1 MTKYYFAY
9 GSNLNKEQMKLRCPK
24 AKAIGGLE
32 LPKAQLVFNGVADVV
47 FHETKT
53 AVGGLYRI
61 TDECEKAL
69 DTYEGVTSYKGRGA
83 YRKETI
89 KVIVTEK
96 GVERVADALIY
107 VMNRDN
113 RRMPT
118 VSYLNTIM
126 QGFADFGL
134 DQSFLNRALLDTK
147 KEAAAEADREIKER
161 SARWAREDAE
171 RRDRGRNLAPAHYSF
186 PRDPFKQPSPHKG
199 ITESFD
205 DPVSDLFNDEVN
217 NLYRDFDGG
226 AIRNMDREISDEEAE
241 ANTWAKLEN
250 EPVRDIPTR
259 QSKTVKK
266 VHDNAAKGSKI
277 PSDKSP
283 HLFPE
288 APRHQRARR

>member
-9 GSNLNKEQMKLRCPK
+9 GSNLNKEQMKFRCPK
-24 AKAIGGLE
+24 AVAMGGLE

-47 FHETKT
+47 FHKTKT

-61 TDECEKAL
+61 TDECEAAL
-69 DTYEGVTSYKGRGA
+69 DRYEGVAGYKGRGA

-118 VSYLNTIM
+118 VSYLNTIK

-147 KEAAAEADREIKER
+147 KEAAAQAAREITER
-161 SARWAREDAE
+161 EARWAKEDAE
-171 RRDRGRNLAPAHYSF
+171 RRDRGRNLVPAHYSF

-199 ITESFD
+199 ITDTFD
-205 DPVSDLFNDEVN
+205 DPIGDLFNDEVN
-217 NLYRDFDGG
+217 SLYRDFDSE

-241 ANTWAKLEN
+241 SNTYAMMEN
-250 EPVRDIPTR
+250 EPIRDIPPR
-259 QSKTVKK
+259 QSQTVRK
-266 VHDNAAKGSKI
+266 VHDKSAKGSNI
-277 PSDKSP
+277 PSAKSP

-288 APRHQRARR
+288 TPRHQRARR